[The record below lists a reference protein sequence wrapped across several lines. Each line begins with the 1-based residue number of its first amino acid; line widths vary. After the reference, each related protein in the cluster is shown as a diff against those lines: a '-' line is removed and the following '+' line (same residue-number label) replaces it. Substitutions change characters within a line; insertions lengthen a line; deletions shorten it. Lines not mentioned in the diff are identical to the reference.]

1 MGNSLTFLW
10 MLVQT
15 VLALVFVC
23 GIAYVIFRVILPRL
37 ATNYGA
43 NSMIRIV
50 DRAGLEARKTLYV
63 IEVAGKWLLV
73 SASEDGVQLICDL
86 DPESAKEMEAEKITR
101 SESTRLA
108 MTNGKS
114 FAERLDELVGRKTG
128 GKG

>member
-15 VLALVFVC
+15 VLALLFVC

-37 ATNYGA
+37 ATNYGG

-73 SASEDGVQLICDL
+73 SASEEGVQLVSEL
-86 DPESAKEMEAEKITR
+86 DPKAAKELEDARVAGGEAAR
-101 SESTRLA
+101 FRVVG
-108 MTNGKS
+108 GKS
-114 FAERLDELVGRKTG
+114 FAEKLDGLVGRKSG
-128 GKG
+128 GR

>member
-37 ATNYGA
+37 ATTYGV

-73 SASEDGVQLICDL
+73 SASDDGVQLICDL
-86 DPESAKEMEAEKITR
+86 DPESAKEMEDAKITR
-101 SESTRLA
+101 SESGRSP
-108 MTNGKS
+108 MTTANHLQKDS
-114 FAERLDELVGRKTG
+114 TSSSDEGGGR
-128 GKG
+128 

>member
-1 MGNSLTFLW
+1 

-15 VLALVFVC
+15 ILALLFVC

-37 ATNYGA
+37 STNYGG

-73 SASEDGVQLICDL
+73 SASEEGVQLVSEL
-86 DPESAKEMEAEKITR
+86 DPKTAREMEESKIASIDSSR
-101 SESTRLA
+101 SR
-108 MTNGKS
+108 MMNGKS
-114 FAERLDELVGRKTG
+114 FADRLDGLLGRKSG
-128 GKG
+128 GGR

>member
-1 MGNSLTFLW
+1 

-15 VLALVFVC
+15 VLALLFVC

-37 ATNYGA
+37 ATNYGG

-73 SASEDGVQLICDL
+73 SASEEGVQLVSEL
-86 DPESAKEMEAEKITR
+86 DPKAAKEMEDAKAPGG
-101 SESTRLA
+101 ESARFRVVG
-108 MTNGKS
+108 GKS
-114 FAERLDELVGRKTG
+114 FAEKLDGLVGRKTG
-128 GKG
+128 GR

>member
-1 MGNSLTFLW
+1 

-15 VLALVFVC
+15 VLALAFVC

-37 ATNYGA
+37 ATTYGG

-73 SASEDGVQLICDL
+73 AASEDGVQLISDL
-86 DPESAKEMEAEKITR
+86 DPKTAKEMEEAKIAGRESAR
-101 SESTRLA
+101 STL
-108 MTNGKS
+108 MNGRS
-114 FAERLDELVGRKTG
+114 FAEKLDALTGRKG
-128 GKG
+128 GRK